1 MKLLLKDGSII
12 NIDNMNNRQNLEL
25 KTTNNKYIDQHI
37 IFSIYNADA
46 EIVFEDL
53 LNTVKDNNTEF
64 SLIYGEDKQIDYVG
78 WILSYLTEEIT
89 DDHRKITLLAKKIEN
104 EA

>member
-46 EIVFEDL
+46 EIV
-53 LNTVKDNNTEF
+53 
-64 SLIYGEDKQIDYVG
+64 
-78 WILSYLTEEIT
+78 
-89 DDHRKITLLAKKIEN
+89 
-104 EA
+104 